1 MRKLIF
7 TAVAFA
13 GLAAGGSVFAQ
24 ASGFDAAQ
32 SQAINQNNRYA
43 ANPANVTPYGPIPG
57 TREYYGNSGWTP
69 DKIYGD
75 NSYPEGYR
83 YRNRYAESAAAAAA
97 AAAARDWRGPRG
109 YDRARETNR
118 GRSDRDHDGIRDRD
132 DRDRDGDG
140 VVNRRDRY
148 PDNPNRN

>member
-7 TAVAFA
+7 TAVAVA

-32 SQAINQNNRYA
+32 SQANNQNNPYA

-69 DKIYGD
+69 DMIYGD
-75 NSYPEGYR
+75 NNYPDAYR
-83 YRNRYAESAAAAAA
+83 YRYPNRAAAAAA
-97 AAAARDWRGPRG
+97 AAAARDRRGPRAN
-109 YDRARETNR
+109 DRAREANR
-118 GRSDRDHDGIRDRD
+118 GRNDRDHDGIRDRD

-140 VVNRRDRY
+140 VANRRDRY
-148 PDNPNRN
+148 PDNPNRH